1 MRARIRFTWHR
12 TGNRVDSYEHVNET
26 PHDEGNFFFHHS
38 DYSEILSNDYE
49 SWRQLSSH
57 SWEDIQGGDRDV

>member
-1 MRARIRFTWHR
+1 M
-12 TGNRVDSYEHVNET
+12 DSYEHVNET